1 MILMKDIIFE
11 GNEILRKESK
21 DVKLPLSDEDKN
33 TLVEMMGYLFN
44 SQNEQ
49 RARDLG
55 IRPGVGLAAPQ
66 IGINKKMFAVLVN
79 ESDGKSFM
87 MMVVNPRIIK
97 RSKQMIYIPGGEG
110 CLSVDRETTGIT
122 PRHQS
127 ITVEADLYNL
137 NLGKT
142 VRKKFELDD
151 YLAIVFQ
158 HEYDHLFGTL
168 YVDTLLSDKEA
179 KEKGMLPLWE
189 EEED

>member
-11 GNEILRKESK
+11 GNEILRKDSL

-49 RARDLG
+49 RARELG
-55 IRPGVGLAAPQ
+55 IRPGVGIAAPQ

-79 ESDGKSFM
+79 EDGGKAFM
-87 MMVVNPRIIK
+87 MMVVNPKIIK

-127 ITVEADLYNL
+127 ITVEADIYNL
-137 NLGKT
+137 NQGKT
-142 VRKKFELDD
+142 VHKKFELHD

-179 KEKGMLPLWE
+179 KEKGMIPLWDE
-189 EEED
+189 E

>member
-1 MILMKDIIFE
+1 MMILMKDIIFE
-11 GNEILRKESK
+11 GNEILRKNSQ

-55 IRPGVGLAAPQ
+55 IRPGVGIAAPQ
-66 IGINKKMFAVLVN
+66 IGINKKMFAILVN
-79 ESDGKSFM
+79 EDGKTFM
-87 MMVVNPRIIK
+87 MMVVNPKIIK

-127 ITVEADLYNL
+127 ITVEADIYNL
-137 NLGKT
+137 NQGKT
-142 VRKKFELDD
+142 IHRKFELND

-168 YVDTLLSDKEA
+168 YVDTLLSDTEA

-189 EEED
+189 EEE